1 MAATRSDAED
11 NVYNN
16 YSPERLGVRPAVQ
29 LSNRFLIDAFIW
41 MFGALILSGVVAYWV
56 ANAGADTVVNIVN
69 LRFPLFIAQLG
80 LGLGLQMGIRKINAS
95 LALAL
100 FFVYAGLM
108 GLTIGVWVWYYADYS
123 GNAGAVYEAFFS
135 AAAAFGGAAI
145 YGAVTRRSLASVGG
159 YLFMGAWGLFFAFL
173 INGFIFHSS
182 GFDLVL
188 SVVGVVIF
196 TALAAWTTQRI
207 SNGEFAAMTGSM
219 EKASVLGAILLYIE
233 FINIFLMMLRIFGG
247 GGRR

>member
-1 MAATRSDAED
+1 
-11 NVYNN
+11 VYND

-29 LSNRFLIDAFIW
+29 LSNRFLIDAFMW
-41 MFGALILSGVVAYWV
+41 MFGALLISGAVAMWV
-56 ANAGADTVVNIVN
+56 ANTGTDTI
-69 LRFPLFIAQLG
+69 LAISDWRIPLFIAQIG
-80 LGLGLQMGIRKINAS
+80 LGLGLQMGIRQLNAT

-100 FFVYAGLM
+100 FFVYAALM
-108 GLTIGVWVWYYADYS
+108 GLTIGVWVWYYATYS
-123 GNAGAVYEAFFS
+123 GNPGAVYEAFFS

-145 YGAVTRRSLASVGG
+145 YGVVTRRSLASMGG

-173 INGFIFHSS
+173 LNGLIFHST
-182 GFDLVL
+182 GLDLVM
-188 SVVGVVIF
+188 SVIGVLIF

-233 FINIFLMMLRIFGG
+233 FINIFLMLLRIFGG
-247 GGRR
+247 SGGRR

>member
-1 MAATRSDAED
+1 
-11 NVYNN
+11 VYND
-16 YSPERLGVRPAVQ
+16 YSPERLGVRPAAQ
-29 LSNRFLIDAFIW
+29 LANRFLIDAFTW
-41 MFGALILSGVVAYWV
+41 MFLGVLLSGMVAW
-56 ANAGADTVVNIVN
+56 IVQSNRDFVFSLLN

-80 LGLGLQMGIRKINAS
+80 LGLGIQMGIRRMNAG

-123 GNAGAVYEAFFS
+123 GNSISVVQAFVS

-145 YGAVTRRSLASVGG
+145 YGVVTKRSLASMGA
-159 YLFMGAWGLFFAFL
+159 YLFMGAWGLFVAFL
-173 INGFIFHSS
+173 VNGLLLHST
-182 GFDLVL
+182 GLDLL
-188 SVVGVVIF
+188 FSVAGVVIF

-207 SNGEFAAMTGSM
+207 TKGEFAAQTGSM

-233 FINIFLMMLRIFGG
+233 FVNIFLMLLRIFGG